1 MIDAAVKQL
10 VRKSSLKCGDLHRA
24 VTTAKGLL
32 RYGTELFSVLF
43 SSKNI
48 PYRNFVPRKNTVRNS
63 TVRNF
68 CRIVISYLS
77 VPIFFS
83 TSLLQENSA
92 GNFFH
97 CIFFMFSCIF
107 ILLSRESDQCA
118 IRAHLRVAS
127 HLSITP
133 RWGNPAKCLSKRY
146 NK

>member
-1 MIDAAVKQL
+1 MIKEIKRASVIASDKQ
-10 VRKSSLKCGDLHRA
+10 G
-24 VTTAKGLL
+24 VTTV

-68 CRIVISYLS
+68 FRIVISYLS

-83 TSLLQENSA
+83 TSLRQENSA

-118 IRAHLRVAS
+118 IRAHLGVAS
-127 HLSITP
+127 HLSTTP